1 MTRRAWFYLM
11 PDTGRGGEFPFIY
24 YDFPK
29 RFRKEDDRPRYSCE
43 LPPDVVEIASSQG
56 LSAVVDWY
64 RMARELGQLPAP
76 VKPGKAQVAEP

>member
-43 LPPDVVEIASSQG
+43 LPPDVVEIASSG
-56 LSAVVDWY
+56 WALWLYTRWGAIPFDLY
-64 RMARELGQLPAP
+64 IDRRPAR
-76 VKPGKAQVAEP
+76 